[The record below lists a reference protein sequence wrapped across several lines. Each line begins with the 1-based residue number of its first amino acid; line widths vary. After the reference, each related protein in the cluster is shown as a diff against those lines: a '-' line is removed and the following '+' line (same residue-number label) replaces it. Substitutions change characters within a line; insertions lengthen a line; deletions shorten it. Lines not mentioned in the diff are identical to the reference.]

1 MAIDG
6 YLILKLVNL
15 GEYAEWV
22 LLKSR
27 WVLLGGMLLEVVLF
41 IFLALAVALK
51 VAHKIISPIE
61 RIEREADL
69 LFDAPYLKD
78 FQIKVRDG
86 DPLQKLV
93 EKINLYVRSKKN
105 GTIN

>member
-1 MAIDG
+1 MVLDG
-6 YLILKLVNL
+6 YLVYKLVGL
-15 GEYAEWV
+15 GDYAEWV

-27 WVLLGGMLLEVVLF
+27 WVILGGVLVETILF
-41 IFLALAVALK
+41 IFLAFVVALE

-78 FQIKVRDG
+78 FEIKVRDG
-86 DPLQKLV
+86 DPMQKLV